1 MPGKRILIIEDESI
15 VAEDLKKILLNHGYN
30 VSGIVSSG
38 EEAIAKFKELKPD
51 LILMDITVKEDVD
64 DLEAAKHISNFNVP
78 IIFLTNNSSKKL
90 MKQAKAIEPSG
101 YLFKPIKEKELITTI
116 EMTLYKNDMDRT
128 IRESEERY
136 RKLFETSTD
145 ALMMLDHSGFFDCN
159 KATLKLFGLSN
170 KEEFLDL
177 HPSEISPRTQ
187 PNGESSRLAADRHI
201 NHAFRKGLNKFNWVH
216 KRKNGEDFPAE
227 VWLTAFRLNGKDV
240 LQATVR
246 DLTESRKA
254 KEELQKAHDELENR
268 IKERT
273 AELTKSNEQLQKEIN
288 DRIKVETALQRKTH
302 QQALLLKTARYIN
315 SSLDVNE
322 VLKRIASEV
331 MELLSSYGCTIY
343 LLAEDGKTLFPQV
356 VTDPVYEKEIMSTPL
371 DIDSSFTG
379 KAVKAKQSLMFNNA
393 VANENGYQI
402 PGTSEEEEE
411 RIIVAPFVS
420 DGKVLGAMC
429 LNRIGPYYT
438 EEDLALAETFAHY
451 ATTALKNAQTFQ
463 ELQHEIDERIQ
474 AEKAQMESEKRY
486 EDLQSN
492 IPVCIFRST
501 PQGKLISVNPAM
513 IKMFGFN
520 SEKDI
525 KAVST
530 KDFYP
535 NSDDREKLMKI
546 LLTEGLVSDFEVE
559 LYRKD
564 KSILWCS
571 LNIKTIH
578 DEDGKWIYQDG
589 IITDI
594 SERKQAEKTQSVLYN
609 IANAVNSTKNLNDLF
624 KRIHQE
630 LGRIIDTTNYYIA
643 LYEEKTNM
651 ISAAYYVDELTKET
665 PPPQPLKKGL
675 TAYVI
680 KTGKSIFL
688 TPEKRAKLMK
698 EGKIAQAEWK
708 SKLWLGVPL
717 KIENKV
723 IGAMAVQSYQDQK
736 AFEKKDLKIL
746 EFVSD
751 QIAIAVNRKR
761 AEEALRTS
769 EQLNRAVIDNSPLGI
784 TARDKNGTLLIA
796 NEAWCKIWEK
806 TKDQMTLI
814 FKQRTKL
821 SFDEHDLYLGDHIS
835 KVKEIYEKGGKYYIP
850 EIRIERKGKTK
861 WISHY
866 FYAIQDDKKNVDKV
880 VILTEDI
887 TKRQQAEEKFLRTQ
901 SRLTTLFKNVPNII
915 LYETGGEE
923 DFISEN
929 IYDLLGYPAED
940 FIKEKTKFSSLIH
953 PEDKEYINQKYAE
966 WEKAGKK
973 DLLTLWFRVKK
984 ADGSY
989 MWIEDRMV
997 EITSEK
1003 EKTYRAGVKID
1014 ITNLKLAEEEIKESY
1029 KKLKRLLEETVN
1041 GLVSAVEMRDPYTA
1055 GHQRRVA
1062 ILATALAKEMGLTE
1076 KQIEGLNLAA
1086 LVHDIG
1092 KINVPAEILSKPGK
1106 LTPTEFNLIKMHP
1119 QTGYDILKSIE
1130 FPWPVAEMVLQ
1141 HQERY
1146 DGSSYPQGLKG
1157 EDIDLKARIL
1167 SVADVIEAM
1176 SSHRPY
1182 RPSLGIDAALEEI
1195 EKNRGI
1201 LYDPD
1206 VVDACLILFHE
1217 KGFAFSK
1224 HNKKSE
1230 EKQAN

>member
-15 VAEDLKKILLNHGYN
+15 VAEDLKKILINHGYN

-116 EMTLYKNDMDRT
+116 EMALYKNDMDRT

-651 ISAAYYVDELTKET
+651 ISAAYYVDELTKVT

-997 EITSEK
+997 EITSVK
-1003 EKTYRAGVKID
+1003 GKTYRAGVKID

>member
-1 MPGKRILIIEDESI
+1 MKMPGKWILIIEDESI
-15 VAEDLKKILLNHGYN
+15 VAKYLKKTLIKHGYN

-38 EEAIAKFKELKPD
+38 EETIAKVKELKPD
-51 LILMDITVKEDVD
+51 LVLMDIMLKEDVY
-64 DLEAAKHISNFNVP
+64 DLEAAKHISNFDVP
-78 IIFLTNNSSKKL
+78 IIFLTNYSNKEL
-90 MKQAKAIEPSG
+90 IKQVKAIKPSE
-101 YLFKPIKEKELITTI
+101 YLFKPIRVRELITTI
-116 EMTLYKNDMDRT
+116 EMVFYKNDLDKA
-128 IRESEERY
+128 IR
-136 RKLFETSTD
+136 
-145 ALMMLDHSGFFDCN
+145 
-159 KATLKLFGLSN
+159 
-170 KEEFLDL
+170 
-177 HPSEISPRTQ
+177 Q
-187 PNGESSRLAADRHI
+187 
-201 NHAFRKGLNKFNWVH
+201 
-216 KRKNGEDFPAE
+216 
-227 VWLTAFRLNGKDV
+227 
-240 LQATVR
+240 
-246 DLTESRKA
+246 
-254 KEELQKAHDELENR
+254 
-268 IKERT
+268 
-273 AELTKSNEQLQKEIN
+273 
-288 DRIKVETALQRKTH
+288 
-302 QQALLLKTARYIN
+302 
-315 SSLDVNE
+315 
-322 VLKRIASEV
+322 
-331 MELLSSYGCTIY
+331 
-343 LLAEDGKTLFPQV
+343 
-356 VTDPVYEKEIMSTPL
+356 
-371 DIDSSFTG
+371 
-379 KAVKAKQSLMFNNA
+379 
-393 VANENGYQI
+393 
-402 PGTSEEEEE
+402 
-411 RIIVAPFVS
+411 
-420 DGKVLGAMC
+420 
-429 LNRIGPYYT
+429 
-438 EEDLALAETFAHY
+438 
-451 ATTALKNAQTFQ
+451 
-463 ELQHEIDERIQ
+463 
-474 AEKAQMESEKRY
+474 SEKRY

-546 LLTEGLVSDFEVE
+546 LLTKGLVSDFEVE

-571 LNIKTIH
+571 LSIKTIR

-609 IANAVNSTKNLNDLF
+609 IANAVNSTKNLKEFF

-643 LYEEKTNM
+643 LYDEKTNM
-651 ISAAYYVDELTKET
+651 ISAAYYVDELTKKT
-665 PPPQPLKKGL
+665 PLPQLLKKGL

-688 TPEKRAKLMK
+688 TPEKRAKLVE
-698 EGKIAQAEWK
+698 EGKIVQAEWK
-708 SKLWLGVPL
+708 SKIWLGVPL
-717 KIENKV
+717 KTENKV
-723 IGAMAVQSYQDQK
+723 IGAMAVQSYKDKK
-736 AFEKKDLKIL
+736 AFEKKDLKVL

-761 AEEALRTS
+761 AEEALRAS
-769 EQLNRAVIDNSPLGI
+769 EQLNRAVIDNSPFGI
-784 TARDKNGTLLIA
+784 SARDKNGTLLIA
-796 NEAWCKIWEK
+796 NEAWCKIWGK
-806 TKDQMTLI
+806 TKDQLVS
-814 FKQRTKL
+814 KCKPRKKL
-821 SFDEHDLYLGDHIS
+821 SFDEHDLYLGDHIP
-835 KVKEIYEKGGKYYIP
+835 KVREIYEKGGKYYIP
-850 EIRIERKGKTK
+850 EIRIESKGKTK

-887 TKRQQAEEKFLRTQ
+887 TKRQQSEEKLLRTQ
-901 SRLTTLFKNVPNII
+901 LRLAILFKYVPNII

-929 IYDLLGYPAED
+929 IYGLLGYPAED

-953 PEDKEYINQKYAE
+953 QEDKEYINQKYAE

-997 EITSEK
+997 EITPESK
-1003 EKTYRAGVKID
+1003 KKYRAGVKID
-1014 ITNLKLAEEEIKESY
+1014 ITNLKLAEEELKESY
-1029 KKLKRLLEETVN
+1029 KKLQRLLEETVN

-1076 KQIEGLNLAA
+1076 KQIEGINLAA

-1106 LTPTEFNLIKMHP
+1106 LTPTEFNLIKTHP

-1157 EDIDLKARIL
+1157 ENIDLKARIL

-1182 RPSLGIDAALEEI
+1182 RPSLGIDAALDEI

-1217 KGFAFSK
+1217 KGFSFHK
-1224 HNKKSE
+1224 DDKKSS

>member
-1 MPGKRILIIEDESI
+1 
-15 VAEDLKKILLNHGYN
+15 
-30 VSGIVSSG
+30 
-38 EEAIAKFKELKPD
+38 
-51 LILMDITVKEDVD
+51 LMDITVKEDVD

-630 LGRIIDTTNYYIA
+630 LG
-643 LYEEKTNM
+643 
-651 ISAAYYVDELTKET
+651 
-665 PPPQPLKKGL
+665 
-675 TAYVI
+675 
-680 KTGKSIFL
+680 
-688 TPEKRAKLMK
+688 
-698 EGKIAQAEWK
+698 
-708 SKLWLGVPL
+708 
-717 KIENKV
+717 
-723 IGAMAVQSYQDQK
+723 
-736 AFEKKDLKIL
+736 
-746 EFVSD
+746 
-751 QIAIAVNRKR
+751 
-761 AEEALRTS
+761 
-769 EQLNRAVIDNSPLGI
+769 
-784 TARDKNGTLLIA
+784 
-796 NEAWCKIWEK
+796 
-806 TKDQMTLI
+806 
-814 FKQRTKL
+814 
-821 SFDEHDLYLGDHIS
+821 
-835 KVKEIYEKGGKYYIP
+835 
-850 EIRIERKGKTK
+850 
-861 WISHY
+861 
-866 FYAIQDDKKNVDKV
+866 
-880 VILTEDI
+880 
-887 TKRQQAEEKFLRTQ
+887 
-901 SRLTTLFKNVPNII
+901 
-915 LYETGGEE
+915 
-923 DFISEN
+923 
-929 IYDLLGYPAED
+929 
-940 FIKEKTKFSSLIH
+940 
-953 PEDKEYINQKYAE
+953 
-966 WEKAGKK
+966 
-973 DLLTLWFRVKK
+973 
-984 ADGSY
+984 
-989 MWIEDRMV
+989 
-997 EITSEK
+997 
-1003 EKTYRAGVKID
+1003 
-1014 ITNLKLAEEEIKESY
+1014 
-1029 KKLKRLLEETVN
+1029 
-1041 GLVSAVEMRDPYTA
+1041 
-1055 GHQRRVA
+1055 
-1062 ILATALAKEMGLTE
+1062 
-1076 KQIEGLNLAA
+1076 
-1086 LVHDIG
+1086 
-1092 KINVPAEILSKPGK
+1092 
-1106 LTPTEFNLIKMHP
+1106 
-1119 QTGYDILKSIE
+1119 
-1130 FPWPVAEMVLQ
+1130 
-1141 HQERY
+1141 
-1146 DGSSYPQGLKG
+1146 
-1157 EDIDLKARIL
+1157 
-1167 SVADVIEAM
+1167 
-1176 SSHRPY
+1176 
-1182 RPSLGIDAALEEI
+1182 
-1195 EKNRGI
+1195 
-1201 LYDPD
+1201 
-1206 VVDACLILFHE
+1206 
-1217 KGFAFSK
+1217 
-1224 HNKKSE
+1224 
-1230 EKQAN
+1230 